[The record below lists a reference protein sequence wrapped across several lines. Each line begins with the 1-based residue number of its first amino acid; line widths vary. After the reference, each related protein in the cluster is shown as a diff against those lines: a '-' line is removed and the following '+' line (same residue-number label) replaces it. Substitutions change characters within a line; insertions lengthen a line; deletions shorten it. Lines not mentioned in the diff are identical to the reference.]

1 MLDDSWP
8 QKSPPGLRGDVWQ
21 WDLSSVAQL
30 PTVRADLRRVLGDA
44 PAVDTDES
52 FEERFLLAFEEL
64 ASNGLR
70 HGGRPVRA
78 RVTATGDG
86 WLIDVSDSLTERPP
100 QPAIGRD
107 PAQGGLGLLLTA
119 RLTSA
124 HGWHVTAGRKHV
136 WACCR

>member
-1 MLDDSWP
+1 MLQDSWP
-8 QKSPPGLRGDVWQ
+8 QNSPPGLRGDVWQ

-30 PTVRADLRRVLGDA
+30 PTVRADLRRLLGASHMPD
-44 PAVDTDES
+44 VDES

-78 RVTATGDG
+78 CVTATQDG

-100 QPAIGRD
+100 EPAIGRD
-107 PAQGGLGLLLTA
+107 PAQGGLGLILTA
-119 RLTSA
+119 RLTAA
-124 HGWHVTAGRKHV
+124 HGWHVTGDRKHV

>member
-1 MLDDSWP
+1 MFQDSWP
-8 QKSPPGLRGDVWQ
+8 QKSPPGMRGDVWR
-21 WDLSSVAQL
+21 WDLCSVAQL
-30 PTVRADLRRVLGDA
+30 PTVRAELRQLLVTSPVA
-44 PAVDTDES
+44 SMDES

-78 RVTATGDG
+78 CVTEAEDA
-86 WLIDVSDSLTERPP
+86 WLIDVSDSFTGRPP
-100 QPAIGRD
+100 EPAIGRD
-107 PAQGGLGLLLTA
+107 PAHGGLGLFLTA

-124 HGWHVTAGRKHV
+124 HGWHVTADRKHV